1 MTDRDFYAVLGVSPD
16 ATPRQIAQAFRREAR
31 AWHPDA
37 RPDDGGA
44 AARFREIAAAY
55 HVLADPELR
64 AAYDQ
69 ARARPADPRRS
80 PRSRPVRVHFI
91 RPGDGVTD
99 RPAAAQADRSREGW
113 RDASRAERSD
123 SGPRTAPRAAPRS
136 VPWIRPVPTE
146 RPPVEDPFGD
156 LFDRLRSLLFR
167 RL

>member
-1 MTDRDFYAVLGVSPD
+1 VTDRDFYAVLGVSPE
-16 ATPRQIAQAFRREAR
+16 ATPHQIAQAFRREAR

-55 HVLADPELR
+55 HVLADPQLR

-69 ARARPADPRRS
+69 ARARPAGPRRS

-91 RPGDGVTD
+91 RPGDRVAEH
-99 RPAAAQADRSREGW
+99 PAAAQTDGPREGW
-113 RDASRAERSD
+113 RDGSGAERSD
-123 SGPRTAPRAAPRS
+123 GGPGTAPRAPSRS
-136 VPWIRPVPTE
+136 GPWIRPVPAE
-146 RPPVEDPFGD
+146 RPLVEDPFGD

-167 RL
+167 RM